1 MSRSV
6 WGYGGVFQQYW
17 LCALVAVLQL
27 PWCLTCVSPAVAEE
41 LPRAGTVFRARDT
54 LDTSADGLQDAQ
66 QCLEGLR
73 WKPADFEV
81 RLEVPRDNEGDLL
94 VRFPSPVS
102 SGNGINDLV
111 SMEWYAARDKDRR
124 PCAADCVIVVHE
136 SGRGMTVGRIFARGL
151 NAQGLHTFLIHL
163 PGYGARR
170 TPDAERAE
178 KMLDGLKQAVADVR
192 RARDAAASLPLIS
205 GRVFGVQGTSLG
217 GFVTSTAGV
226 FMSVLYAL
234 QRFSFPALAT
244 AIFNLGIVVAAPL
257 LAPRIGIF
265 SLAAG
270 LLVGSA
276 AQLLLMYSDVRR
288 AGVLVL
294 SPLHWRHPALRRI
307 LWLYLPIAVG
317 LAVSLFQV
325 GLDRRLASGVGEQS
339 IAWMANATTLQQMP
353 LGLISVA
360 ISLAA
365 LPQLSQYYAAGDEV
379 GYRRTLG
386 RGLRM
391 LWMLVLPAGVLFWLL
406 GEPITRLLFQRGA
419 FTATD
424 TEQVVAALNIYLIGM
439 LFAAVDYPLNFAFY
453 ARFNT
458 WLPALVGVVSV
469 GIYILVARALIEPL
483 GYLGLVWADTAK
495 QAGHALIMGFLLW
508 RVVGRLGAETWRGF
522 LAVALAGGA
531 MALGTVG
538 AAALVVPWLPSGATG
553 TLLRVVLLG
562 SAGFVIYAVL
572 LAALKLPEARSAA
585 AALHHRFAFGRRTA

>member
-1 MSRSV
+1 MSLSADERMVTDDPVPEYGATQPGLARSAGLLAV
-6 WGYGGVFQQYW
+6 GNLASRLLGLLREMVIAALFGATGQVSAFRVAAQVPTLLYDFLVGGM
-17 LCALVAVLQL
+17 LSAALVPVLSDYARRGRQEF
-27 PWCLTCVSPAVAEE
+27 AQVA
-41 LPRAGTVFRARDT
+41 
-54 LDTSADGLQDAQ
+54 SA
-66 QCLEGLR
+66 
-73 WKPADFEV
+73 
-81 RLEVPRDNEGDLL
+81 
-94 VRFPSPVS
+94 
-102 SGNGINDLV
+102 LV
-111 SMEWYAARDKDRR
+111 SVFVVLLTLV
-124 PCAADCVIVVHE
+124 VIVL
-136 SGRGMTVGRIFARGL
+136 ALAAPGL
-151 NAQGLHTFLIHL
+151 ATLL
-163 PGYGARR
+163 A
-170 TPDAERAE
+170 
-178 KMLDGLKQAVADVR
+178 
-192 RARDAAASLPLIS
+192 
-205 GRVFGVQGTSLG
+205 G
-217 GFVTSTAGV
+217 GFRTDDPSLLLLTTQLMRWTAPVLWFLSMAGV

>member
-1 MSRSV
+1 MSLSADERMATDDPAPEYGATQHGLARSAGLLAV
-6 WGYGGVFQQYW
+6 GNLASRLLGLLREMVIAALFGATGQVSAFRVAAQVPTLLYDFLVGGM
-17 LCALVAVLQL
+17 LSAALVPVLSDYARRGRQEF
-27 PWCLTCVSPAVAEE
+27 AQVA
-41 LPRAGTVFRARDT
+41 
-54 LDTSADGLQDAQ
+54 SA
-66 QCLEGLR
+66 
-73 WKPADFEV
+73 
-81 RLEVPRDNEGDLL
+81 
-94 VRFPSPVS
+94 
-102 SGNGINDLV
+102 LV
-111 SMEWYAARDKDRR
+111 SVFVVLLTLV
-124 PCAADCVIVVHE
+124 VIVL
-136 SGRGMTVGRIFARGL
+136 ALAAPGL
-151 NAQGLHTFLIHL
+151 ATLL
-163 PGYGARR
+163 A
-170 TPDAERAE
+170 
-178 KMLDGLKQAVADVR
+178 
-192 RARDAAASLPLIS
+192 
-205 GRVFGVQGTSLG
+205 G
-217 GFVTSTAGV
+217 GFRTDDPSLLLLTTQLMRWTAPVLWFLSMAGV